1 MTYIDIVRPNGTC
14 YTTSE
19 RVGSAAEADLF
30 RVITERWGK
39 LFFTS
44 EEGYNRWCAKGRARN
59 QTTGFFAN
67 ATYHSDTAFED
78 AASDAVIIEAYTV

>member
-1 MTYIDIVRPNGTC
+1 MTFIDIVRPNGTC

-19 RVGSAAEADLF
+19 KVGSGAESDLF

-44 EEGYNRWCAKGRARN
+44 EECYHRWCSSGREKN
-59 QTTGFFAN
+59 QSKGFFTN
-67 ATYHSDTAFED
+67 ATYHFDTTYED
-78 AASDAVIIEAYTV
+78 ATDAVIIEAYKV